1 VEHHTPAQI
10 KENTNKMA
18 TTIQWNCRGLRANYD
33 ALKLLIN
40 KYDPVALC
48 LQELHVSD
56 SYDLDSILYT
66 FISKVPH
73 IPIGHR
79 SHGGSGILIRK
90 DVPHS
95 IIPLNTS
102 LQAVACRLSISQ
114 PITLCSVYLP
124 PSS

>member
-1 VEHHTPAQI
+1 
-10 KENTNKMA
+10 MA
-18 TTIQWNCRGLRANYD
+18 TIIQWNCRGLRANYD
-33 ALKLLIN
+33 EVGLLIN

-56 SYDLDSILYT
+56 SYDLNNNLYT
-66 FISKVPH
+66 LIAKVPN

-79 SHGGSGILIRK
+79 PHGGSGILIRK

-102 LQAVACRLSISQ
+102 LQAVAC
-114 PITLCSVYLP
+114 
-124 PSS
+124 